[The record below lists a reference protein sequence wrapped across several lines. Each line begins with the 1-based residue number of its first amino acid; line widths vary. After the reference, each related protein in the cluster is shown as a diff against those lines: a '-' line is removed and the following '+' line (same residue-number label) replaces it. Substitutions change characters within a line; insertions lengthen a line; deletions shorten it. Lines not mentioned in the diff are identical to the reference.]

1 MNEMTTPMT
10 LRIARSAQAT
20 PSLAAHFLL
29 IAALALSSVAILSGC
44 SKGEA
49 GDDESSAGKELAQA
63 VAQVTVTKVTRAD
76 IQQNATLS
84 GNVVAPPNDDVKLS
98 SLVAGRIVSLNVAEG
113 DRVHKGELLAAIDS
127 RTYDDQ
133 LRQTQAALSQ
143 AEATLQ
149 YAQQDL
155 KRNQTLFQRGIVAGK
170 DLQDSQLQVKVAESA
185 QHQAETNEETAQL
198 QVNRTRITSPL
209 NGVVAKR
216 FLSIGE
222 QVDGTGSQP
231 IIEVADINEVE
242 LSGNLPAPYLAKIHL
257 GEAIPVTSD
266 SVPGKTFK
274 GRIIA
279 ISPAVDPATNVGSV
293 RIRIANPSN
302 ILKLGIFLTAQV
314 PVETHADAL
323 TVPPQSIYHDESGQ
337 TQVYV
342 VEGDTAKAAPVKL
355 GIQTGSRVEILDG
368 VKAGDTIILTG
379 GYGLGDTAKVKIQS

>member
-1 MNEMTTPMT
+1 MAMNIKFNEMTTQMK
-10 LRIARSAQAT
+10 LRIARS
-20 PSLAAHFLL
+20 LAVRLLL
-29 IAALALSSVAILSGC
+29 IAMLIFSSAAILSGC
-44 SKGEA
+44 SKGASDDA
-49 GDDESSAGKELAQA
+49 GSADKESQV

-113 DRVHKGELLAAIDS
+113 DRVHKGELLATIDS

-170 DLQDSQLQVKVAESA
+170 ELQDSQLQVKVAESA

-198 QVNRTRITSPL
+198 QVSRTKITSPL

-216 FLSIGE
+216 FVSGGE

-257 GEAIPVTSD
+257 NEAIPVTSD

-293 RIRIANPSN
+293 RIRIANPGN
-302 ILKLGIFLTAQV
+302 ILKLGIFLEAQV
-314 PVETHADAL
+314 PVETHPNAL

-337 TQVYV
+337 TQVYI

-355 GIQTGSRVEILDG
+355 GIQTGNHVEILEG